1 MRVYIDSYGN
11 IVKVLDNI
19 FVANSTTVNNTMTWY
34 FVDANG
40 DVVENTDVS
49 YCSVSMMRSDGHL
62 ISRINAPLTT
72 TTEGKGYKY
81 TCTQYDGI
89 LQVAGALQI
98 TAQFVKATIEDEE
111 ITAREVLCTT
121 VVEGHVKVNYGIADE
136 EYFNDVLEQAYL
148 DRDTLQAEITDLQ
161 TQAEGFAESAVTAA
175 FDGLA
180 TVASTG
186 SYNDLTDK
194 PTIPT
199 VNNATLTIKQGTTTL
214 GTFSANASTDKTIT
228 IEAEQPNNG
237 TLTIQKNGSTVA
249 TFGADSS
256 SNVTANI
263 TVPTSASDV
272 NALPSSTKYAK
283 SFDLSINNS
292 TYVMTL
298 VLKDQDG
305 TTLTTDSIDLP
316 LETMVVSGEYNS
328 TTKKVVLTLQGG
340 STVEFS
346 IADLISG
353 LQSEITSSN
362 KLSADLVSDTS
373 TTNKF
378 VTASD
383 KTTWNAKQDTI
394 TAGTGLSKSGATLNH
409 SNSVTA
415 ATKGSTTAIPE
426 ITYDA
431 QGHITGVTEKT
442 VYPPTS
448 AGTSGQYWKSDG
460 SAAGTWTT
468 PSSSPSSGSS
478 TLISSGAV
486 YTALQ
491 SYLTTTSASSTYQTK
506 ISSSNKVSADN
517 VDDTSTTNKFVTS
530 AEKSQIALIGDSN
543 TSGTIIYRLDAVE
556 SDIATASAILDNL

>member
-121 VVEGHVKVNYGIADE
+121 VVEGHVKVNYGIANE

-148 DRDTLQAEITDLQ
+148 DRDTLQAEITELQ
-161 TQAEGFAESAVTAA
+161 TQAEGFAESDVVTAA

-199 VNNATLTIKQGTTTL
+199 VNNATLK
-214 GTFSANASTDKTIT
+214 
-228 IEAEQPNNG
+228 
-237 TLTIQKNGSTVA
+237 IQKNGSDVA
-249 TFGADSS
+249 TFTANAS

-263 TVPTSASDV
+263 VVPTSAADV
-272 NALPSSTKYAK
+272 SALPSSTKYAK

-298 VLKDQDG
+298 TLKDQDG
-305 TTLTTDSIDLP
+305 TALTTKTIDLP
-316 LETMVVSGEYNS
+316 LETMVVSGSYNS

-409 SNSVTA
+409 SNSITS
-415 ATKGSTTAIPE
+415 ATKGSTTAIPQ

-431 QGHITGVTEKT
+431 QGHITAVTEKT
-442 VYPPTS
+442 VYPPTT

-460 SAAGTWTT
+460 SATGTWTT
-468 PSSSPSSGSS
+468 PSSSPTSGSS

-491 SYLTTTSASSTYQTK
+491 SYLTTSSASSTYQTK

-517 VDDTSTTNKFVTS
+517 VDDSTTTNKFVTS

-543 TSGTIIYRLDAVE
+543 TSGTIIYRLDAIE
-556 SDIATASAILDNL
+556 SDISSASAILDNL

>member
-121 VVEGHVKVNYGIADE
+121 VVEGHVKVNYGIANE

-161 TQAEGFAESAVTAA
+161 TQAEGFAESDAVTAA

-199 VNNATLTIKQGTTTL
+199 VNNATLK
-214 GTFSANASTDKTIT
+214 
-228 IEAEQPNNG
+228 
-237 TLTIQKNGSTVA
+237 IQKNGSDVA
-249 TFGADSS
+249 TFTANAS

-263 TVPTSASDV
+263 VVPTSAADV
-272 NALPSSTKYAK
+272 SALPSSTKYAK

-298 VLKDQDG
+298 TLKDQDG
-305 TTLTTDSIDLP
+305 TALTTKTIDLP
-316 LETMVVSGEYNS
+316 LETMVVSGSYNS
-328 TTKKVVLTLQGG
+328 TTKKVVLTLQSG

-346 IADLISG
+346 IADLIDG
-353 LQSEITSSN
+353 LQP
-362 KLSADLVSDTS
+362 
-373 TTNKF
+373 
-378 VTASD
+378 
-383 KTTWNAKQDTI
+383 TI

-409 SNSVTA
+409 SNSITS
-415 ATKGSTTAIPE
+415 ATKGSATAIPQ

-431 QGHITGVTEKT
+431 QGHITAVTEKT
-442 VYPPTS
+442 VYPPTT

-491 SYLTTTSASSTYQTK
+491 SYLTSTSAASTYQTK

-517 VDDTSTTNKFVTS
+517 VDDSSTTNKFVTAS
-530 AEKSQIALIGDSN
+530 EKSQIALIGDSN

>member
-98 TAQFVKATIEDEE
+98 TAQFVKATIENNE

-121 VVEGHVKVNYGIADE
+121 VVEGHVKVNYGIANE

-161 TQAEGFAESAVTAA
+161 TQAEGFAESDAVTAA

-199 VNNATLTIKQGTTTL
+199 VNNATLK
-214 GTFSANASTDKTIT
+214 
-228 IEAEQPNNG
+228 
-237 TLTIQKNGSTVA
+237 IQKNGSDVA
-249 TFGADSS
+249 SFTANAS

-263 TVPTSASDV
+263 VVPTSAADV
-272 NALPSSTKYAK
+272 SALPSSTKYAK

-298 VLKDQDG
+298 TLKDQDG
-305 TTLTTDSIDLP
+305 TALTTKTIDLP
-316 LETMVVSGEYNS
+316 LETMVVSGSYNS
-328 TTKKVVLTLQGG
+328 TTKKVVLTLQSG

-346 IADLISG
+346 IADLIDG
-353 LQSEITSSN
+353 LQP
-362 KLSADLVSDTS
+362 
-373 TTNKF
+373 
-378 VTASD
+378 
-383 KTTWNAKQDTI
+383 TI

-415 ATKGSTTAIPE
+415 ATKGSTTAIPQ

-431 QGHITGVTEKT
+431 QGHITSVTEKT
-442 VYPPTS
+442 VYPPTT

-468 PSSSPSSGSS
+468 PSSSPTNGSS

-491 SYLTTTSASSTYQTK
+491 SYLTTASASSTYQTK

-556 SDIATASAILDNL
+556 SDITTASAILDNL

>member
-1 MRVYIDSYGN
+1 MRVYIDSNGN
-11 IVKVLDNI
+11 IVKVLDNV
-19 FVANSTTVNNTMTWY
+19 FVANSTTYDNTMTWY
-34 FVDANG
+34 FVNESG
-40 DVVENTDVS
+40 SVIENTDVS
-49 YCSVSMMRSDGHL
+49 YCSIGVKRADGH
-62 ISRINAPLTT
+62 IITRINAPLTT
-72 TTEGKGYKY
+72 TTEGKGYQY

-89 LQVAGALQI
+89 LLVAGALEI
-98 TAQFVKATIEDEE
+98 SAQFVKATIEDNE
-111 ITAREVLCTT
+111 ITDREVLCTT
-121 VVEGHVKVNYGIADE
+121 VVEGHVKINYGIAGE

-148 DRDTLQAEITDLQ
+148 DRDTLQAEITALQ
-161 TQAEGFAESAVTAA
+161 TQAEDFATSDAVTAA
-175 FDGLA
+175 IDDLA
-180 TVASTG
+180 EVAHTG
-186 SYNDLTDK
+186 SYNDLTNK

-199 VNNATLTIKQGTTTL
+199 VNNATLK
-214 GTFSANASTDKTIT
+214 
-228 IEAEQPNNG
+228 
-237 TLTIQKNGSTVA
+237 IQKNGSDVA
-249 TFGADSS
+249 SFTANAS

-263 TVPTSASDV
+263 VVPTSAADV

-383 KTTWNAKQDTI
+383 KTTWNGKQDAI

-442 VYPPTS
+442 VYPPTT

-460 SAAGTWTT
+460 NGAGTWTT

-491 SYLTTTSASSTYQTK
+491 SYLTTATASSTYQTK

-517 VDDTSTTNKFVTS
+517 VDDTSTTNKFVTAS
-530 AEKSQIALIGDSN
+530 DLTDIAKIGDSN
-543 TSGTIIYRLDAVE
+543 TSGTIIYRLDAIE
-556 SDIATASAILDNL
+556 SDIASASAILDNL

>member
-98 TAQFVKATIEDEE
+98 TAQFVKATIENNE

-161 TQAEGFAESAVTAA
+161 TQAEGFAESDAVTAA

-199 VNNATLTIKQGTTTL
+199 VNNATLK
-214 GTFSANASTDKTIT
+214 
-228 IEAEQPNNG
+228 
-237 TLTIQKNGSTVA
+237 IQKNGSDVA
-249 TFGADSS
+249 TFTANAS

-272 NALPSSTKYAK
+272 GALANTTKYAK

-298 VLKDQDG
+298 TLKDQDG
-305 TTLTTDSIDLP
+305 TALTTKTIDLP
-316 LETMVVSGEYNS
+316 LETMVVSGSYNS
-328 TTKKVVLTLQGG
+328 TTKKVVLTLQSG

-346 IADLISG
+346 IADLIDG
-353 LQSEITSSN
+353 LQP
-362 KLSADLVSDTS
+362 
-373 TTNKF
+373 
-378 VTASD
+378 
-383 KTTWNAKQDTI
+383 TI

-415 ATKGSTTAIPE
+415 ATKGSTTAIPQ

-431 QGHITGVTEKT
+431 QGHITSVTEKT
-442 VYPPTS
+442 VYPPTT

-468 PSSSPSSGSS
+468 PSSSPTNGSS

-491 SYLTTTSASSTYQTK
+491 SYLTTASASSTYQTK

-517 VDDTSTTNKFVTS
+517 VDDTSTTNKFAT
-530 AEKSQIALIGDSN
+530 AAQLSQIATNTAAIGDSN
-543 TSGTIIYRLDAVE
+543 TSGSIIYRLDAVE
-556 SDIATASAILDNL
+556 SDITTASAILDNL

>member
-121 VVEGHVKVNYGIADE
+121 VVEGHVKVNYGIANE

-161 TQAEGFAESAVTAA
+161 TQAEGFAESDAVTAA

-199 VNNATLTIKQGTTTL
+199 VNNATLK
-214 GTFSANASTDKTIT
+214 
-228 IEAEQPNNG
+228 
-237 TLTIQKNGSTVA
+237 IQKNGSDVA
-249 TFGADSS
+249 TFTANAS

-263 TVPTSASDV
+263 VVPTSAADV
-272 NALPSSTKYAK
+272 SALPSSTKYAK

-298 VLKDQDG
+298 TLKDQDG
-305 TTLTTDSIDLP
+305 TALTTKTIDLP
-316 LETMVVSGEYNS
+316 LETMVVSGSYNS
-328 TTKKVVLTLQGG
+328 TTKKVVLTLQSG

-346 IADLISG
+346 IADLIDG
-353 LQSEITSSN
+353 LQP
-362 KLSADLVSDTS
+362 
-373 TTNKF
+373 
-378 VTASD
+378 
-383 KTTWNAKQDTI
+383 TI

-409 SNSVTA
+409 SNSITS
-415 ATKGSTTAIPE
+415 ATKGSATAIPQ

-431 QGHITGVTEKT
+431 QGHITAVTEKT
-442 VYPPTS
+442 VYPPTT

-491 SYLTTTSASSTYQTK
+491 SYLTSTSAASTYQTK

-517 VDDTSTTNKFVTS
+517 VDDSSTTNKFVTAS
-530 AEKSQIALIGDSN
+530 EKSQIALIGDSN
-543 TSGTIIYRLDAVE
+543 TSGTIIYRLNAIE
-556 SDIATASAILDNL
+556 TDIATASAILDNL